1 MKIARMNKGSWGKLR
16 AFFDVE
22 TQEGFVMKGFKLVEG
37 INGLFVG
44 MPSQKGSDEEYHDTI
59 WVESK
64 EIREELNTLAISK
77 YQESDTMPQSP
88 EQEET
93 FNSEDNTTEMT
104 GENLSQDN
112 ESNSAS
118 KATEEITDDNK
129 TNANT
134 ENVKSFSDDDLPF

>member
-64 EIREELNTLAISK
+64 EIREELNALAISK
-77 YQESDTMPQSP
+77 YQESDAMSQPP

-93 FNSEDNTTEMT
+93 FDREDNTTEMT
-104 GENLSQDN
+104 GENLSQDT
-112 ESNSAS
+112 ESNSE
-118 KATEEITDDNK
+118 TETIEETIEDNK
-129 TNANT
+129 ANVNA